1 MISKLEK
8 DLSVTQDTTM
18 QRQLFQLG
26 CAMTIEQKEKKK
38 KIYIYIYANKY

>member
-8 DLSVTQDTTM
+8 DLSVTQDTIM

-26 CAMTIEQKEKKK
+26 CAMTIEHKKK
-38 KIYIYIYANKY
+38 KYIYIYIYANKY